1 MLESFLNLAPH
12 YALPFIIVISIV
24 VFVHEFGHYWVARR
38 CGVKIEA
45 FSIGFGHELFGW
57 TDTHGT
63 RWKVC
68 WLPLGG
74 YVKMFGD
81 SNAASMPG
89 EGVREMTAD
98 EKRVAFFHQ
107 TVGKRMAVVVAGPAA
122 NYLFAIAVLAC
133 LFVFQG
139 MPYTAP
145 TINGLLENSAAAKA
159 GLMKG
164 DHIVAIDGSTIE
176 RFEDIKRIV
185 TLNAGTPIT
194 IEVERGG
201 APMNFTLTPEIVT
214 LTDRFG
220 GEHKLGRIGITSDE
234 IKYRQFSPPMAV
246 YRAVLEAWEMTA
258 GTLKAV
264 GQMILGT
271 RGTDE
276 LGGPLRIAEMSGHVA
291 QDGVVSLIW
300 FMAVISI
307 NLGLINLFPVP
318 LLDGGHLAFYLIE
331 GLRGRPLH
339 DRVQDMGMR
348 VGMALVLSLMVFST
362 WNDLVHLKVIAYLRG
377 LLFS

>member
-1 MLESFLNLAPH
+1 MLQHILSLAPH
-12 YALPFIIVISIV
+12 YALPFIAVISVV

-38 CGVKIEA
+38 CGVRIEA
-45 FSIGFGHELFGW
+45 FSIGFGGEIFGW
-57 TDTHGT
+57 TDKHGT

-81 SNAASMPG
+81 ANPASMPG
-89 EGVREMTAD
+89 EGVKDMTPD

-107 TVGKRMAVVVAGPAA
+107 HVDKRMAVVVAGPAA
-122 NYLFAIAVLAC
+122 NYLFAIAVLAV
-133 LFVFQG
+133 LFMVRG
-139 MPYTAP
+139 MPTTAP
-145 TINGLLENSAAAKA
+145 DISSVLAGSAAAKA

-164 DHIVAIDGSTIE
+164 DHVVSVDGDGVD

-185 TLNAGTPIT
+185 ALNEGTPMRV
-194 IEVERGG
+194 EVQRAG
-201 APMNFTLTPEIVT
+201 APMTFTLTPDLVT
-214 LTDRFG
+214 MTDRFG
-220 GEHKLGRIGITSDE
+220 GEHKIGRIGITSD
-234 IKYRQFSPPMAV
+234 KLNYKKWSPPLAV
-246 YRAVLEAWEMTA
+246 YHAVIETWNMTA
-258 GTLKAV
+258 GTLRAV

-291 QDGVVSLIW
+291 EDGVVSLIW

-307 NLGLINLFPVP
+307 NLGLVNLFPIP
-318 LLDGGHLAFYLIE
+318 LLDGGHLAFYLVE
-331 GLRGRPLH
+331 RLRGRPLH
-339 DRVQDMGMR
+339 DRFQDIGMR

-362 WNDLVHLKVIAYLRG
+362 WNDLVQLKVISYLRG

>member
-1 MLESFLNLAPH
+1 MLDHILNSVPH
-12 YALPFIIVISIV
+12 YALPFIFVISIV

-38 CGVKIEA
+38 CGVKIDA
-45 FSIGFGHELFGW
+45 FSIGFGREIFGW
-57 TDTHGT
+57 TDKSGT

-81 SNAASMPG
+81 SNPASMPG
-89 EGVREMTAD
+89 EAVKTMTDD

-107 TVGKRMAVVVAGPAA
+107 SVNKRMAIVVAGPAF
-122 NYLFAIAVLAC
+122 NYLFAIVVLSV
-133 LFVFQG
+133 LFMFQG

-145 TINGLLENSAAAKA
+145 DVSSVVEKSVAAKA

-164 DHIVAIDGSTIE
+164 DHVVSIDGTTIE
-176 RFEDIKRIV
+176 RFEDIRRV
-185 TLNAGTPIT
+185 VALNEGTPVK
-194 IEVERGG
+194 VEILRNKE
-201 APMNFTLTPEIVT
+201 PMSFTMTPEIVT
-214 LTDRFG
+214 MTDRFG
-220 GEHKLGRIGITSDE
+220 GEHKVGRIGITSDE
-234 IKYRQFSPPMAV
+234 LKYMDLSPPMAI
-246 YRAVLEAWEMTA
+246 YHAVDETWNLTTS
-258 GTLKAV
+258 TLKAV

-291 QDGVVSLIW
+291 QDGIVSLIW
-300 FMAVISI
+300 FMGVISV
-307 NLGLINLFPVP
+307 NLGFVNLFPVP
-318 LLDGGHLAFYLIE
+318 LLDGGHLAFYAIE
-331 GLRGRPLH
+331 KLRGRPLH
-339 DRVQDMGMR
+339 DRIQDMGMR

-362 WNDLVHLKVIAYLRG
+362 WNDLVHLKVISYLRG